1 MLKFLLPK
9 TVNDDKVLETCCF
22 NRFVLIQ
29 LAGNEKNKSLDF
41 LLQGRARWELRK
53 AGESCLS

>member
-1 MLKFLLPK
+1 MLNSLAHTLTRHMLKFLLPK

-41 LLQGRARWELRK
+41 LLQGRAR
-53 AGESCLS
+53 